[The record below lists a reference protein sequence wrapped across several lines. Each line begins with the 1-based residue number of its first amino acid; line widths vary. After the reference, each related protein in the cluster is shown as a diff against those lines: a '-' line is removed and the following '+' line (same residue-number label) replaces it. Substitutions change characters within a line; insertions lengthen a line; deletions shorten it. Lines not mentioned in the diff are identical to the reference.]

1 MKRVLFYVFTLIFWG
16 IACKTPKGNSTAEP
30 AVTKTATITQGIVG
44 EVTEIT
50 GNQMPMVG
58 VPAPTPRPFKTTV
71 YIYDSTHIS
80 KVQQIGTS
88 PLFSSGGHL
97 LGFCTK
103 RRRLFCQPIWREKQ
117 YWVVQGGSWQA
128 NALSN
133 KRKCGCRILISF
145 ILGFCLGLVS
155 LSLWWRRRYEFGC
168 VASAV

>member
-88 PLFSSGGHL
+88 PLFSVVNTRLVQKLDTNEAGQFSAELPAGTYSVFVLKGGAFFANQFDEKNNIGL
-97 LGFCTK
+97 CRVEVGKQT
-103 RRRLFCQPIWREKQ
+103 RCQIS
-117 YWVVQGGSWQA
+117 V
-128 NALSN
+128 NAD
-133 KRKCGCRILISF
+133 
-145 ILGFCLGLVS
+145 
-155 LSLWWRRRYEFGC
+155 
-168 VASAV
+168 ASY

>member
-88 PLFSSGGHL
+88 PRFSMINTRLVQKLDTNEAGQFSAELPAGTYSVFVLKGGAFFANQFDEKNNIGL
-97 LGFCTK
+97 CRVEVGKQT
-103 RRRLFCQPIWREKQ
+103 RCQ
-117 YWVVQGGSWQA
+117 
-128 NALSN
+128 
-133 KRKCGCRILISF
+133 IS
-145 ILGFCLGLVS
+145 VNVDAA
-155 LSLWWRRRYEFGC
+155 Y
-168 VASAV
+168 

>member
-58 VPAPTPRPFKTTV
+58 APAPTPRPFKTTV

-88 PLFSSGGHL
+88 PLFSMINTRLVQKLDTNEAGQFSAKLPAGTYSVFVLKGGAFFANQFDEKNNIGL
-97 LGFCTK
+97 CRVEVGKQT
-103 RRRLFCQPIWREKQ
+103 RCQ
-117 YWVVQGGSWQA
+117 
-128 NALSN
+128 
-133 KRKCGCRILISF
+133 IS
-145 ILGFCLGLVS
+145 VNVDAA
-155 LSLWWRRRYEFGC
+155 Y
-168 VASAV
+168 

>member
-88 PLFSSGGHL
+88 PLFSMINTRLVQKLDTNEAGQFSAALPAGTYSVFVLKGGA
-97 LGFCTK
+97 F
-103 RRRLFCQPIWREKQ
+103 FANQFDEKNNIGLCRVEVGKQ
-117 YWVVQGGSWQA
+117 TRVQITV
-128 NALSN
+128 N
-133 KRKCGCRILISF
+133 
-145 ILGFCLGLVS
+145 VD
-155 LSLWWRRRYEFGC
+155 
-168 VASAV
+168 ASY

>member
-88 PLFSSGGHL
+88 PLFSMINTRLVQKLDTNEAGQFSAELPAGTYSVFVLKGGAFFANQFDEKNNIGL
-97 LGFCTK
+97 CRVEVGKQT
-103 RRRLFCQPIWREKQ
+103 RLQIT
-117 YWVVQGGSWQA
+117 V
-128 NALSN
+128 NTD
-133 KRKCGCRILISF
+133 
-145 ILGFCLGLVS
+145 
-155 LSLWWRRRYEFGC
+155 
-168 VASAV
+168 ASY

>member
-16 IACKTPKGNSTAEP
+16 IACKTPKGNSVAEP

-88 PLFSSGGHL
+88 PLFSMINTRLVQKLDTNEAGQFSAELPAGTYSVFVLKGGAFFANQFDEKNNIGL
-97 LGFCTK
+97 CRVEVGKQT
-103 RRRLFCQPIWREKQ
+103 RCQ
-117 YWVVQGGSWQA
+117 
-128 NALSN
+128 
-133 KRKCGCRILISF
+133 IS
-145 ILGFCLGLVS
+145 VNVDAA
-155 LSLWWRRRYEFGC
+155 Y
-168 VASAV
+168 